1 MPTIYITRRDGS
13 ETAVDA
19 DVNLTLMEVMT
30 QHDLDVEG
38 VCGGSA
44 SCGTCHV
51 YVPPEWLEKVG
62 DPEEVEA
69 ALLGGLLNTEKTSRL
84 GCQITLSEIH
94 EGLVVSIAPME

>member
-19 DVNLTLMEVMT
+19 DMNLTLMEVMT

-51 YVPPEWLEKVG
+51 YVAPEWLKKVG
-62 DPEEVEA
+62 TPEEIEQ
-69 ALLGGLLNTEKTSRL
+69 ALLKGLLNTEKTSRL